1 MLKIFG
7 GGTCQKLVKNRI
19 FHKKQCFLR
28 DMSFLELHYWST
40 NYSLFIIHGKEVHFY
55 AVILN
60 PIVFTEW
67 IYGMAYR
74 VSQSRRFR
82 PKKKR
87 IFFAWIDS
95 ESSETYSEPIFN
107 IFQKFC
113 PYQNFWWRF
122 RNILNIFEKIEK
134 EWHFTKKQWIGWIW
148 PATVCMYLLNSNT
161 FQS

>member
-40 NYSLFIIHGKEVHFY
+40 NYSLFIIHGKEVHLY
-55 AVILN
+55 TVILN

-74 VSQSRRFR
+74 GAKFEEFVR
-82 PKKKR
+82 KKNR
-87 IFFAWIDS
+87 IFLLESTQNLLKRTVNQFLTYFKNFALTRISGWDL
-95 ESSETYSEPIFN
+95 EIFWTFLKN
-107 IFQKFC
+107 RKIMIFYQK
-113 PYQNFWWRF
+113 PMNW
-122 RNILNIFEKIEK
+122 LNL
-134 EWHFTKKQWIGWIW
+134 TRDCVYVS
-148 PATVCMYLLNSNT
+148 A
-161 FQS
+161 